1 LILEDISPKRVGR
14 VLDVV
19 KPRLQ
24 PGKNRCYLVGLA
36 LVEGAALATMRRLA
50 ELTLGWAV
58 MGPAVLDGQF
68 EAIGQGSGGVL
79 PRPEPECPQ
88 YIGAVIL
95 GEVLPRG

>member
-1 LILEDISPKRVGR
+1 LILEDSRPERVGR

-36 LVEGAALATMRRLA
+36 LVEGAALATMKGLA

-68 EAIGQGSGGVL
+68 EAIGQGGGGVL

-88 YIGAVIL
+88 DIVAMLLV
-95 GEVLPRG
+95 EVLPRG